1 MKKNEEYL
9 KEFKRLVEYKISDT
23 HNNSSNFLPPL
34 VEEEEEETIVE
45 PITNVDNGDE
55 FEDVEAI
62 KQGLPDE
69 ELEKLAKEDDLTRV
83 KNIQD
88 QQTEEINKLIEY
100 VDEITSSI
108 NDLKQKT
115 IDIENM
121 KKNIDIVN
129 KKIKAI
135 TPVTP
140 EEQLEKMATISGGM
154 SIKDIWNNYLL
165 DTSIKQAI
173 ENKEDEETKQYSEP
187 IEQIKNFND
196 SEIKQ
201 SFYK

>member
-1 MKKNEEYL
+1 MKNEEYL
-9 KEFKRLVEYKISDT
+9 KEFKRLVEYKISET

-34 VEEEEEETIVE
+34 VEEEDEAVVEPVPTIV
-45 PITNVDNGDE
+45 DNTE
-55 FEDVEAI
+55 FEDIDAI
-62 KQGLPDE
+62 KQGLPAD
-69 ELEKLAKEDDLTRV
+69 ELEVLVKEDDLTRV

-88 QQTEEINKLIEY
+88 QQTEEINKLITY
-100 VDEITSSI
+100 IDEITNNI
-108 NDLKQKT
+108 DNLKQKT

-154 SIKDIWNNYLL
+154 SIKDVWNNYLL

-173 ENKEDEETKQYSEP
+173 ENKEEEETREYSEP

>member
-1 MKKNEEYL
+1 MKNEEYL
-9 KEFKRLVEYKISDT
+9 KEFKRLVEYKISET

-34 VEEEEEETIVE
+34 VEEEDEAVVE
-45 PITNVDNGDE
+45 PVPTVVDNTE
-55 FEDVEAI
+55 FEDIDAI
-62 KQGLPDE
+62 KQGLPSD
-69 ELEKLAKEDDLTRV
+69 ELEVLVKEDDLTRV

-88 QQTEEINKLIEY
+88 QQTEEINKLITY
-100 VDEITSSI
+100 IDEITNNI
-108 NDLKQKT
+108 DNLKQKT

-154 SIKDIWNNYLL
+154 SIKDVWNNYLL

-173 ENKEDEETKQYSEP
+173 ENKEEEETREYSEP

>member
-1 MKKNEEYL
+1 MKNEEYL
-9 KEFKRLVEYKISDT
+9 KEFKRLVEYKISET

-34 VEEEEEETIVE
+34 VEEEDEAVVE
-45 PITNVDNGDE
+45 PVPTVVDNTE
-55 FEDVEAI
+55 FEDIDAI
-62 KQGLPDE
+62 KQGLPAD
-69 ELEKLAKEDDLTRV
+69 ELEVLVKEDDLTRV

-88 QQTEEINKLIEY
+88 QQTEEINKLITY
-100 VDEITSSI
+100 IDEITNNI
-108 NDLKQKT
+108 DNLKQKT

-154 SIKDIWNNYLL
+154 SIKDVWNNYLL

-173 ENKEDEETKQYSEP
+173 ENKEEEETREYSEP

>member
-34 VEEEEEETIVE
+34 VEEEEEVIVE
-45 PITNVDNGDE
+45 PIVSVDNTTDE

-62 KQGLPDE
+62 KQGLSDDE
-69 ELEKLAKEDDLTRV
+69 LNKLAQEDDLTRV

-100 VDEITSSI
+100 VDEITKNI

-129 KKIKAI
+129 KKIKAV

-154 SIKDIWNNYLL
+154 SIKDVWNNYLL

-173 ENKEDEETKQYSEP
+173 ENKEEETKQYSEP

>member
-34 VEEEEEETIVE
+34 VEEEEEVIVE
-45 PITNVDNGDE
+45 PIVSVDNTTDE

-62 KQGLPDE
+62 KQGLSDDE
-69 ELEKLAKEDDLTRV
+69 LNKLAQEDDLTRV

-100 VDEITSSI
+100 VDEITKNI

-129 KKIKAI
+129 KKIKAV

-154 SIKDIWNNYLL
+154 SIKDVWNNYLL

-173 ENKEDEETKQYSEP
+173 ENKEEEETKQYSEP